1 LYYINLAQSDCQK
14 AHEMENSQRTSE
26 CMEKINKLLKQSKKR
41 DYYKILG
48 VKRSANSKAI
58 LKAYRKLAKQRHP
71 GMEKIALFF
80 LK

>member
-1 LYYINLAQSDCQK
+1 MYYIHLAQSDCQK

-58 LKAYRKLAKQRHP
+58 LKAYRKLAKQWHP
-71 GMEKIALFF
+71 GMEKIILFF
-80 LK
+80 